1 MCSKACNNES
11 IYMYMYVNALLFIS
25 ICISKIRQLNFLFCE
40 SVFMYFI
47 TVLLLLNS
55 HCCEV
60 TTFILGY

>member
-1 MCSKACNNES
+1 MCNKTYNNES
-11 IYMYMYVNALLFIS
+11 IYMNMFVNALLFIS
-25 ICISKIRQLNFLFCE
+25 IYIRKIRQLNFLFCE

-60 TTFILGY
+60 ITFILGY

>member
-1 MCSKACNNES
+1 MF
-11 IYMYMYVNALLFIS
+11 VNALLFIS
-25 ICISKIRQLNFLFCE
+25 IYISKIRQLNFLFCE

-60 TTFILGY
+60 ITFILGY